1 MKRLLYIF
9 CFFIM
14 PLEAQILTR
23 DFATGEDLYYKGS
36 NYRVV
41 KMSHPDDYYNLIWKS
56 WTVDDIHINDLP
68 HLLDMKTQ
76 KQQSGD
82 GYFINPVVDSIYF
95 NHAGAM
101 QVCPAGWRLPRIGEW
116 DTLLRK
122 LNHTQRDWLLSQ
134 HNGFKGYHSAIED
147 STIVKKTQILNGG
160 FWWAADTLGNRA
172 YVIKLT
178 NDTWDIGLA
187 DIWDYA
193 TVRCVKD
200 EE

>member
-1 MKRLLYIF
+1 MKRLIYIF

-23 DFATGEDLYYKGS
+23 DFVIGDIIYYKGL

-41 KMSHPDDYYNLIWKS
+41 KLSTTDEYHNLSWKN
-56 WTVDDIHINDLP
+56 WMVDDIHINDLP
-68 HLLDMKTQ
+68 YLLDMKTQ
-76 KQQSGD
+76 KDQYND

-101 QVCPAGWRLPRIGEW
+101 QVCPIGWRIPRIGEW

-122 LNHTQRDWLLSQ
+122 INYAQRDWLLGQ
-134 HNGFKGYHSAIED
+134 HNGFRGYRSAIED
-147 STIVKKTQILNGG
+147 SSIVKKIQVLTGG
-160 FWWAADTLGNRA
+160 FWWASDKLGNRA

-178 NDTWDIGLA
+178 NNNWDIGLA